1 VQILLGATSTVLL
14 NEAGQFLCIEML
26 ELLDAIL
33 GAATLVT
40 CLDNTMRMG
49 MNDAFNA
56 MPRNAFNPCAQ
67 QS

>member
-1 VQILLGATSTVLL
+1 
-14 NEAGQFLCIEML
+14 ML

-56 MPRNAFNPCAQ
+56 MPRNAFNACAQ